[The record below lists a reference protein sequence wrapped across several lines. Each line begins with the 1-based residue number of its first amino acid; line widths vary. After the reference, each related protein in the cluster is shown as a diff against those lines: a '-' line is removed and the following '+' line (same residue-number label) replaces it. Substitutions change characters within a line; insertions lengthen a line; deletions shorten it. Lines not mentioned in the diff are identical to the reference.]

1 MKQEEYKKLVK
12 DKTENS
18 PLAKDCIFAFLIGGA
33 ICLLGQ
39 FINSFYTGMLHLD
52 KDPAAA
58 FTSITLIGLSALLTG
73 IGLYDKLAKYGG
85 AGTLVPITGFSN
97 SVASPAIEFKKEGL
111 ILGMAPKMFIIA
123 GPVIVYGTVASA
135 IYGIIYLIIQNF
147 F

>member
-1 MKQEEYKKLVK
+1 ML
-12 DKTENS
+12 
-18 PLAKDCIFAFLIGGA
+18 KDCICAFLVGGA

-39 FINSFYTGMLHLD
+39 CISSFYTGTLQLD
-52 KDPAAA
+52 KDQAAA

-73 IGLYDKLAKYGG
+73 FGVYDKLAKIGG

-123 GPVIVYGTVASA
+123 GPVIVFGTVSAA
-135 IYGIIYLIIQNF
+135 IYGIIYLILQNLT
-147 F
+147 

>member
-12 DKTENS
+12 EKTENS

-39 FINSFYTGMLHLD
+39 FINSFYTGTLHLE
-52 KDPAAA
+52 KDSAAA

-97 SVASPAIEFKKEGL
+97 SVASPALEFKKEGL